1 MARRTKLGG
10 VVGVVTS
17 VATRAL
23 ASAAIAATSVVVDS
37 VVDAIEDSH
46 TAKPGEKKAPAVKKR
61 ARPLPKVTK
70 KKAAAKK
77 KL

>member
-10 VVGVVTS
+10 VVGAVTS

-23 ASAAIAATSVVVDS
+23 ASAALAATTVVVDS
-37 VVDAIEDSH
+37 VVDAIE
-46 TAKPGEKKAPAVKKR
+46 KPDPVPVVKK
-61 ARPLPKVTK
+61 PVPKITK
-70 KKAAAKK
+70 KKAASKK